1 MRLNFHAIGDG
12 PPLIILHG
20 FLGSSDNWRTAS
32 GRMSSRFRI
41 ISVDLRNHGHSPHH
55 PAMSYPA
62 MAEDIYEFCDQQNI
76 ASAHLLGHSMGGK
89 VAMQFATTHPQ
100 RIEKLI
106 VVDIAPKGYPP
117 SHEATVAA
125 LRNLDLCSFRSFG
138 EIDAA
143 LAPQI
148 RTPSIRQF
156 LMKNLARRADA
167 NFCWR
172 IDLEAI
178 LKNDHELTKPI
189 VPTHAFPKPACFI
202 RGGRSDYVADED
214 LPLIKKMFPRA
225 EFVTIPD
232 AGHWVHTDATEDFLK
247 IVTNFLGLE
256 HGAPIPNGT
265 AIGNTSR

>member
-1 MRLNFHAIGDG
+1 MRLNFQAIGDG
-12 PPLIILHG
+12 LPLIILHG
-20 FLGSSDNWRTAS
+20 FLGSLDNWRTAS
-32 GRMSSRFRI
+32 NRMSSRFKI

-100 RIEKLI
+100 RIEKLM
-106 VVDIAPKGYPP
+106 VVDIAPKGYPA
-117 SHEATVAA
+117 SHETTLAA
-125 LRNLDLCSFRSFG
+125 LCNLDLCSFRSYG

-156 LMKNLARRADA
+156 LMKNVARRPDA
-167 NFCWR
+167 SFCWR
-172 IDLEAI
+172 IDLDAI
-178 LKNDHELTKPI
+178 LKNYHALTKPI

-202 RGGRSDYVADED
+202 RGGRSDYIAEED

-225 EFVTIPD
+225 EVVTIPD

-247 IVTNFLGLE
+247 IVTNFLGARPSSHRSSGP
-256 HGAPIPNGT
+256 HGIA
-265 AIGNTSR
+265 

>member
-1 MRLNFHAIGDG
+1 MRLNFQTLGEG

-20 FLGSSDNWRTAS
+20 FLGSLDNWHTAS
-32 GRMSSRFRI
+32 ARMISRFKV

-62 MAEDIYEFCDQQNI
+62 MAEDIYEFCDQQHI

-89 VAMQFATTHPQ
+89 VAMQFATSYPQ

-106 VVDIAPKGYPP
+106 VVDIAPKEYPA
-117 SHEATVAA
+117 SHEAILAA
-125 LRNLDLCSFRSFG
+125 LRDLKLRSFRSFG

-148 RTPSIRQF
+148 PTPSIRRF
-156 LMKNLARRADA
+156 LMKNLARRPDA
-167 NFCWR
+167 SFRWR
-172 IDLEAI
+172 IDIDAI
-178 LKNDHELTKPI
+178 LKNYHELTKPI
-189 VPTHAFPKPACFI
+189 LPTRAFSKPACFI

-214 LPLIKKMFPRA
+214 LPLIKIMFPYA
-225 EFVTIPD
+225 EIVTVPD

-247 IVTNFLGLE
+247 IVTSFLALE

-265 AIGNTSR
+265 AIVNTGR

>member
-1 MRLNFHAIGDG
+1 MHLNFQATGDG

-20 FLGSSDNWRTAS
+20 FLGSLDNWRAVS
-32 GRMSSRFRI
+32 HRMSSRFKI

-62 MAEDIYEFCDQQNI
+62 MAEDLCEFFNQQDM

-106 VVDIAPKGYPP
+106 VVDIAPRAYPA
-117 SHEATVAA
+117 SHEATLAA
-125 LRNLDLCSFRSFG
+125 LRDLDLRAFTSFG
-138 EIDAA
+138 EIDGA

-148 RTPSIRQF
+148 SPPRIRQF
-156 LMKNLARRADA
+156 LMKNLARRRDGG
-167 NFCWR
+167 FCWR
-172 IDLEAI
+172 INLDAI
-178 LKNDHELTKPI
+178 LKNYHELTKPI

-202 RGGRSDYVADED
+202 RGGRSEYIADED
-214 LPLIKKMFPRA
+214 LPLIKEMFPKS

-232 AGHWVHTDATEDFLK
+232 AGHWVQTDATEHFLK
-247 IVTNFLGLE
+247 IVMDFLDARPPGPHHSSLE
-256 HGAPIPNGT
+256 KD
-265 AIGNTSR
+265 R

>member
-1 MRLNFHAIGDG
+1 MRLNFRAIGDG

-20 FLGSSDNWRTAS
+20 FLGSLDNWRTAS
-32 GRMSSRFRI
+32 DRMSSRFKI
-41 ISVDLRNHGHSPHH
+41 ISVDLRNHGRSPHH

-62 MAEDIYEFCDQQNI
+62 MADDIYEFCNQQNI

-106 VVDIAPKGYPP
+106 VVDIAPKGYPA
-117 SHEATVAA
+117 SHEATLAA
-125 LRNLDLCSFRSFG
+125 LRNLDLGSFRSFG

-156 LMKNLARRADA
+156 LMKNLARRPDA
-167 NFCWR
+167 SFCWR
-172 IDLEAI
+172 IDLDAI
-178 LKNDHELTKPI
+178 LKNYHELTKAI
-189 VPTHAFPKPACFI
+189 VLTHAFPKPACFI

-214 LPLIKKMFPRA
+214 LPLIEKKFPRA
-225 EFVTIPD
+225 EIVTLPD
-232 AGHWVHTDATEDFLK
+232 AGHWVHADAPEDFLK
-247 IVTNFLGLE
+247 IVTDFLGARPSGLHSSPVE
-256 HGAPIPNGT
+256 EE
-265 AIGNTSR
+265 R